1 MNIRSKGLWYRM
13 DSLERGDTMFEK
25 GDYIVYG
32 SSGVC
37 EVKDIGPMEMAGVK
51 KGKLYYTLEQRH
63 SSGSTIFTPVDNN
76 KIVMR
81 SIYSRG
87 EAGELL
93 ETIPFI
99 EALEIRDEKK
109 REEFYK
115 DSLRSCDFTEII
127 RLMKLIHIRKRKRM
141 AAGKKIASLDER
153 YLKMAEDGLYGELEV
168 SLDLSRDDVEQLV
181 SEKLD
186 AN

>member
-1 MNIRSKGLWYRM
+1 
-13 DSLERGDTMFEK
+13 MFEK

-37 EVKDIGPMEMAGVK
+37 EVKDVGPMEMTGVK
-51 KGKLYYTLEQRH
+51 EGKLYYTLKQRY
-63 SSGSTIFTPVDNN
+63 SEGGTIFTPVDNC

-81 SIYSRG
+81 GVYSKG
-87 EAGELL
+87 EAGELI

-99 EALEIRDEKK
+99 EELKIQDERK

-115 DSLRSCDFTEII
+115 DSLRTCDFTEFI
-127 RLMKLIHIRKRKRM
+127 RLIKLIYHRKKRRLE
-141 AAGKKIASLDER
+141 AGKKMASLDER

-168 SLDLSRDDVEQLV
+168 SLEMSRDDVEKLV
-181 SEKLD
+181 SERLD
-186 AN
+186 VD

>member
-1 MNIRSKGLWYRM
+1 
-13 DSLERGDTMFEK
+13 MFEK

-32 SSGVC
+32 NSGVC
-37 EVKDIGPMEMAGVK
+37 EVQDIGPMEMTGVSE
-51 KGKLYYTLEQRH
+51 GKLYYTLKQRYAA
-63 SSGSTIFTPVDNN
+63 GGTIFTPVDNS

-81 SIYSRG
+81 SIYSKG
-87 EAGELL
+87 EAGELI

-115 DSLRSCDFTEII
+115 DSLRTCDFTETI
-127 RLMKLIHIRKRKRM
+127 RLMKLIHHRKRKRL
-141 AAGKKIASLDER
+141 AAGKKMASLDER

-168 SLDLSRDDVEQLV
+168 SLELSRDDVEHLV
-181 SEKLD
+181 AERLD
-186 AN
+186 AE